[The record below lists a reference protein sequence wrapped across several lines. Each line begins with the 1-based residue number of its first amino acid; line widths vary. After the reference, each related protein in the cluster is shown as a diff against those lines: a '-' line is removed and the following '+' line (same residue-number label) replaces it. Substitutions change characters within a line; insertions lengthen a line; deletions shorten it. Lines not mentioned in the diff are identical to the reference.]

1 VVQPPTRNDPLL
13 LNTEGF
19 HGNFPWDF
27 FLHRSQLPMDRF
39 RLIGMDQR
47 SAQVGGGQS
56 SGSFVPGL
64 GHFEFEKLVGS
75 GFFCVFC

>member
-1 VVQPPTRNDPLL
+1 
-13 LNTEGF
+13 
-19 HGNFPWDF
+19 
-27 FLHRSQLPMDRF
+27 MDRF

-75 GFFCVFC
+75 GFFVCFVGLI